1 VPHISFVRLAP
12 DALVKYVNEGP
23 DIGTSV
29 GAAVAVPILWV
40 AVAIAVGAWRTA
52 TRDA

>member
-1 VPHISFVRLAP
+1 MGRSEAS
-12 DALVKYVNEGP
+12 YVNEGP

-29 GAAVAVPILWV
+29 AAAVAVPILWV
-40 AVAIAVGAWRTA
+40 VVAIAVGAWRTA